1 MNESVD
7 IQEPETYTTQILKKL
22 KELEKP
28 TESYNTKQFEEQFK
42 EFEEQF
48 KEYEDPFKELL
59 YDISIALLNKLELEP
74 NSKSTLAKNL
84 VTLFCLK
91 FTKNDI
97 IRDILLKLNVDI
109 TNIVL
114 PKIDSIYLLDLYS
127 NIVNTLPKDEDV
139 RGHIKFRCNQLLNVL
154 NETLLDK
161 TLLNETLLDLISNVM
176 KFLPKM
182 YNFQTDIDKNLD
194 DLNSI
199 ITSYGLNEIP
209 NPDHIPQDPAHIP
222 QDPDHI
228 PQDPAHIPQDPDH
241 ITQDSAHITPE
252 TYVKNLD
259 EFLNFMVYKELIS
272 DHYKTLV
279 KPLVVNAPSKVTLSS
294 IDNTNTNVLVDEE
307 GAPLTSDGNIAIT
320 EKNNNDVM
328 DMLKITTTVLT
339 AIYTS
344 LATNE
349 LILQKFTK
357 PKFTFRYERVYTSAE
372 EIQLEYYTDLSFHLR
387 QLYSFWA
394 DKSINEQIDN
404 IIQKLTPDSFGY
416 GVIPFSGIRNN
427 NGVPLSTFP
436 LDKDPVLNA
445 TRLPINA
452 IICAIWVP
460 LSLITYGKNQID
472 KFIRNT
478 LTSYKRH
485 VDRLFHYAINTG
497 ILDPKNADIKKM
509 DTILS
514 NHFTKNKTQPQ
525 LDQLKLTNSY
535 YRYVDS
541 IPKGYNLKSLSYD
554 NWLTRF
560 KPKSG
565 QFNKPNS
572 GGQRA
577 STRRAS
583 TQRASTQR
591 ASTRRASTQRASTQ
605 RASARTKCH
614 ANQTLNCKK
623 SHTKRKLK
631 RKIGSTRKH

>member
-154 NETLLDK
+154 DETLLDK
-161 TLLNETLLDLISNVM
+161 TLLDLISNVM

-182 YNFQTDIDKNLD
+182 YNFQTDIDKKLKD
-194 DLNSI
+194 IDAKLKDI
-199 ITSYGLNEIP
+199 IPPYDLNEIS
-209 NPDHIPQDPAHIP
+209 NPDP
-222 QDPDHI
+222 
-228 PQDPAHIPQDPDH
+228 
-241 ITQDSAHITPE
+241 ITPE

-272 DHYKTLV
+272 DHFKTLV
-279 KPLVVNAPSKVTLSS
+279 NPLVVNAPSKVTLSS
-294 IDNTNTNVLVDEE
+294 IDNTNELVVDEE